1 MKNYLL
7 ALIGSALLTLT
18 IYADDVEEVVV
29 TASLTNQNA
38 SDLVDPL
45 HIVDGDDVATGGV
58 LSLGDTLDE
67 LLGVHSADFGSAVG
81 QPVIRGMSGSRVR
94 ILENGVVVRD
104 VAALGPDHINDVN
117 LLNTEQIEVV
127 RGPSSLLYAN
137 GAAGGVVNIVDNSIA
152 RTDLSTFPVVSV
164 GLETQSVN
172 NGEVKDFS
180 YQANHSGFNVTFV
193 TSDTVMENYELP
205 GGALFPEEH
214 HDEDHHDSEG
224 DEDHDEE
231 SLKFL
236 ANSDVENTYSKFGV
250 SRTGDWGYIGFSY
263 SDNEGEFGIPFHVEA
278 HGDHDE
284 DHADSEGDEEHDEH
298 EGERIFSQIDSNKFD
313 IKGSL
318 VTNNFGPIN
327 NVDFSFRDSSYSH
340 LEGHAEEEGHH
351 DEDHSES
358 EEDGHGHEEPTLF
371 ETDATEFGFIFDVS
385 SNDVTRK
392 IVVNMADQDSSIIG
406 EEAFMRPVSAKET
419 TLGFFTSKDFGTY
432 SIDFGIR
439 ADDISRSG
447 SVAHHDEDH
456 ADDEGEE
463 EIESYNLD
471 TNTLSVALNFDQKF
485 SDNLTVNLGLASF
498 ERAPD
503 VVELFMNGPHLA
515 TGRFEMGDPDLKNE
529 VSNNID
535 LGFNYEMD
543 NMYATFNYYQNNVAD
558 YIYLRD
564 EEHDEDHHDSEGEEE
579 HEGLMHAEF
588 VQEDAS
594 LEGYEFEVGSIYQ
607 IGNGL
612 LDLSVGRDVVEGRL
626 DAGGFIPR
634 MAPSRNFISASYT
647 ENDYVVSLLFKDV
660 ADHVDVAEEGETMT
674 EGYKMLNLKLT
685 KDISVYGANLRVSA
699 FANNALDQVA
709 RNSTSFVKDA
719 VPLPGRN
726 IGLNLRF
733 SY

>member
-45 HIVDGDDVATGGV
+45 HVVDGDDVATGGV

-127 RGPSSLLYAN
+127 RGPSALLYAN

-284 DHADSEGDEEHDEH
+284 DHADSEGDEDHDEH

-371 ETDATEFGFIFDVS
+371 ETDATEFGLIFDVS
-385 SNDVTRK
+385 SDDVVRK
-392 IVVNMADQDSSIIG
+392 FVVNMADQDSSIIG

-419 TLGFFTSKDFGTY
+419 TLGYFTSKDFGTY

-594 LEGYEFEVGSIYQ
+594 LEGYEFEVGSVYQ

-709 RNSTSFVKDA
+709 RNSTSFAKDA

>member
-1 MKNYLL
+1 MKNYYL
-7 ALIGSALLTLT
+7 ALMVSALLTLST
-18 IYADDVEEVVV
+18 YAEEIEEVVV
-29 TASLTNQNA
+29 TSSLVNQTV
-38 SDLVDPL
+38 SDLTDPL
-45 HIVDGDDVATGGV
+45 HVIDGDEVASGGV
-58 LSLGDTLDE
+58 LSLGETLDD
-67 LLGVHSADFGSAVG
+67 LLGVHSADFGGAVG

-117 LLNTEQIEVV
+117 LLNIEQIEVV
-127 RGPSSLLYAN
+127 KGPSALLYAN
-137 GAAGGVVNIVDNSIA
+137 GGAGGVINIVDNSIA
-152 RTDLSTFPVVSV
+152 KTDLSTFPVVSV

-180 YQANHSGFNVTFV
+180 YQANHSGFNVTFA

-205 GGALFPEEH
+205 SGALFPEEH

-224 DEDHDEE
+224 DEDHDEA
-231 SLKFL
+231 SLRYL
-236 ANSDVENTYSKFGV
+236 ENSDVENSYTKFGV
-250 SRTGDWGYIGFSY
+250 SRTGDWGYVGLSY

-284 DHADSEGDEEHDEH
+284 DHVDSEDEHDEH

-371 ETDATEFGFIFDVS
+371 ETDATEFGLIFDVS
-385 SNDVTRK
+385 SDDITRK
-392 IVVNMADQDSSIIG
+392 IVVNMADQDSSIVG
-406 EEAFMRPVSAKET
+406 EEAFMRPVAAKET
-419 TLGFFTSKDFGTY
+419 TLGYFTSRDFGTY
-432 SIDFGIR
+432 RLDFGIR

-456 ADDEGEE
+456 AEDEGEE
-463 EIESYNLD
+463 EIEFYNLD
-471 TNTLSVALNFDQKF
+471 TNTLSVALNFDQDF
-485 SDNLTVNLGLASF
+485 SDNLSVNLGLSSF

-515 TGRFEMGDPDLKNE
+515 TGRFEMGNPNLNNE

-535 LGFNYEMD
+535 LTFNYQMD
-543 NMYATFNYYQNNVAD
+543 NMYATFAYYQNNVAD

-579 HEGLMHAEF
+579 HGGLMHAEF
-588 VQEDAS
+588 VQQDAS
-594 LEGYEFEVGSIYQ
+594 LEGYEFEVGSAYQ
-607 IGNGL
+607 VGNGM
-612 LDLSVGRDVVEGRL
+612 LDVSVGRDVVEGKL

-634 MAPSRNFISASYT
+634 MAPARNFVSASYS
-647 ENDYVVSLLFKDV
+647 ENDYVVSLLLKDV
-660 ADHVDVAEEGETMT
+660 EDHVNVAEEGEMMT
-674 EGYKMLNLKLT
+674 EGYKMLNLKLS
-685 KDISVYGANLRVSA
+685 KDIAVYGANLKVSA

-726 IGLNLRF
+726 IGINLRF

>member
-1 MKNYLL
+1 MKNYYL
-7 ALIGSALLTLT
+7 ALMVSALLTLN
-18 IYADDVEEVVV
+18 IFADDVEEVVV
-29 TASLTNQNA
+29 TASLTAQNA

-45 HIVDGDDVATGGV
+45 HVLDGDDIKSGGV

-67 LLGVHSADFGSAVG
+67 LLGVNSADFGSAVG

-94 ILENGVVVRD
+94 ILENGLVVRD

-137 GAAGGVVNIVDNSIA
+137 GSAGGVINIVDNSIA
-152 RTDLSTFPVVSV
+152 KTDLSTFPVVSV

-180 YQANHSGFNVTFV
+180 YQANHSGFNVTFAA
-193 TSDTVMENYELP
+193 SDAVMENYELP
-205 GGALFPEEH
+205 SGALFPEEH
-214 HDEDHHDSEG
+214 HDEEHADSE
-224 DEDHDEE
+224 EEHAEE
-231 SLKFL
+231 SLGFL
-236 ANSDVENTYSKFGV
+236 ANSDVENSNTKFGI
-250 SRTGDWGYIGFSY
+250 SRTGNWGYVGFSY
-263 SDNEGEFGIPFHVEA
+263 AENEGTFGIPFHVEA

-284 DHADSEGDEEHDEH
+284 EHVDSEDEHDEH
-298 EGERIFSQIDSNKFD
+298 EGERIFSTIDSNKFD

-351 DEDHSES
+351 DENHSES
-358 EEDGHGHEEPTLF
+358 EEDGHSEEPTLF
-371 ETDATEFGFIFDVS
+371 DTDATEFGLVFDLS
-385 SNDVTRK
+385 SNNVTRK
-392 IVVNMADQDSSIIG
+392 ISVNMSDQDSSIVG

-419 TLGFFTSKDFGTY
+419 TLGYFTSKDFGTY
-432 SIDFGIR
+432 RIDFGLR
-439 ADDISRSG
+439 ADDVSRSG

-456 ADDEGEE
+456 AEDEGEE
-463 EIESYNLD
+463 EIEFYNLD
-471 TNTLSVALNFDQKF
+471 TNTLSAALNFDQTF
-485 SDNLTVNLGLASF
+485 SDNLSVNLGLSSF

-529 VSNNID
+529 LSRNID
-535 LGFNYEMD
+535 LTFNYQMD
-543 NMYATFNYYQNNVAD
+543 NMYATFAYYQNNVAD

-564 EEHDEDHHDSEGEEE
+564 EEHDDSEGEEE

-594 LEGYEFEVGSIYQ
+594 FEGYEFEVGAIYQ
-607 IGNGL
+607 IGNGT
-612 LDLSVGRDVVEGRL
+612 LDFSVGRDVVEGKL

-634 MAPSRNFISASYT
+634 MAPSRNFMSASYS
-647 ENDYVVSLLFKDV
+647 ENDYTFSVLLKDV
-660 ADHVDVAEEGETMT
+660 ADHLDIAEGGETMT
-674 EGYKMLNLKLT
+674 EGYKMLNLKLV
-685 KDISVYGANLRVSA
+685 KDISVYGANLRVAA
-699 FANNALDQVA
+699 FANNALDQAA
-709 RNSTSFVKDA
+709 RNSTSFAKEA

>member
-45 HIVDGDDVATGGV
+45 HVVDGDDVTTGGV

-284 DHADSEGDEEHDEH
+284 DHADSEGDEDHDEH

-313 IKGSL
+313 IKGSF

-385 SNDVTRK
+385 SDDVVRK
-392 IVVNMADQDSSIIG
+392 FVVNMADQDSSIIG

-419 TLGFFTSKDFGTY
+419 TLGYFTSKDFGTY

-594 LEGYEFEVGSIYQ
+594 LEGYEFEVGSVYQ

-709 RNSTSFVKDA
+709 RNSTSFAKDA

>member
-45 HIVDGDDVATGGV
+45 HVVDGDDVATGGV

-385 SNDVTRK
+385 SDDVVRK
-392 IVVNMADQDSSIIG
+392 FVVNMADQDSSIIG

-419 TLGFFTSKDFGTY
+419 TLGYFTSKDFGTY

-594 LEGYEFEVGSIYQ
+594 LEGYEFEVGSVYQ

-709 RNSTSFVKDA
+709 RNSTSFAKDA

>member
-45 HIVDGDDVATGGV
+45 HVVDGDDVATGGV

-385 SNDVTRK
+385 SNDVIRK
-392 IVVNMADQDSSIIG
+392 IVVNMAEQDSSIIG

-594 LEGYEFEVGSIYQ
+594 LEGYEFEVGSVYQ

>member
-193 TSDTVMENYELP
+193 ASDTIMENYELP

-594 LEGYEFEVGSIYQ
+594 LEGYEFEVGSVYQ

-634 MAPSRNFISASYT
+634 MAPSRNFISASYS